1 MMLALVK
8 CLFWIIKRA
17 THTELV
23 LAHLSLSL
31 FTSQFLLSFP
41 PLCVTGDTTNCYWQR
56 RSEML
61 VATSNSV
68 KYLKMY

>member
-17 THTELV
+17 TETELV

-31 FTSQFLLSFP
+31 FTSQFLLVSSFP
-41 PLCVTGDTTNCYWQR
+41 YVTGETTKCYWQR
-56 RSEML
+56 RRETVIAM
-61 VATSNSV
+61 SNSV
-68 KYLKMY
+68 KMLILY